1 MNDFRIFLCWGAVLL
16 STISIMAQEI
26 PLGTWR
32 VHASLNTIAYI
43 AADDAHVYGASAT
56 AVMKFS
62 RDDRSISVIS
72 KLDGLHGGTITAI
85 QADATTKQLI
95 VAYDDGVIDILWNN
109 TLKTLDPLRQSTITG
124 SRRINHI
131 LIQGSLA
138 YLSTDFGVL
147 VLDLPHAEI
156 KETWRDLGSSG
167 NTLKINAAVV
177 REDSIFLATEEGVL
191 AGSMRSNLLD
201 FRNWRRFDSAPFNT
215 ATKAVAIFQGTLY
228 AAWDTQGL
236 YHYAADTWIKE
247 GIFGGSTFQSLSAS
261 SEALLV
267 VEGYRAWRFTGGP
280 GAPTPIADALIQ
292 QPLTL
297 VENRGKY
304 WVGDG
309 VNGLVSDD
317 TGTFQQYLPNGPA
330 GPPASRLTY
339 AGGILYAVS
348 GGYTSSRQPLNHA
361 GIINKFESGTWTAT
375 TATLPDITDIA
386 VDVHTSTVYA
396 ASFQGGLEVSQGE
409 NINVFNADN
418 SPLKRDGSAVKIT
431 ALTAATEGLWVANY
445 GTSTPLHLLKPN
457 NTWESVTAPFSAA
470 RYPIDLALDPFGYVW
485 AVLDP
490 EVDGGILVYD
500 LATGGSEYLTEA
512 AGSGALPSRRVLT
525 AVTDRDGLVWTGT
538 AAGVSYFF
546 DPTND
551 ASRPIFENR
560 FLLRDDQV
568 TSIAIDG
575 GNRKWMGTGRGVW
588 LFNPTGETLIHHF
601 TTANSPLLSDNILDI
616 EINALT
622 GEVFF
627 ATDKGLVS
635 FRGAATEGGAV
646 FQQVKIFP
654 NPVTS
659 AFVGTV
665 AIAGLATDAVVK
677 ITDISGKMVWQ
688 TQAQGGTA
696 SWNVQ
701 DYQGKRATTGIYLVF
716 ASTPDGSE
724 SAVGKIAV
732 ID

>member
-1 MNDFRIFLCWGAVLL
+1 MKDFRIFLCCAAVLL
-16 STISIMAQEI
+16 PSFGVWAQEI

-32 VHASLNTIAYI
+32 VHASFHAIAYI
-43 AADDAHVYGASAT
+43 TADDAHVYGASAT
-56 AVMKFS
+56 AIMKFS
-62 RDDRSISVIS
+62 REDRSLSVIS
-72 KLDGLHGGTITAI
+72 KLEGLHGGTITAI
-85 QADATTKQLI
+85 QADATTQQLI

-131 LIQGSLA
+131 LIHGSLA

-147 VLDLPHAEI
+147 VLDLPHAEV

-167 NTLKINAAVV
+167 NTLKINAAAV
-177 REDSIFLATEEGVL
+177 REDSIFLATEKGVL
-191 AGSMRSNLLD
+191 AGSVRSNLLD
-201 FRNWRRFDSAPFNT
+201 FRNWRRFDSGQLNAAAN
-215 ATKAVAIFQGTLY
+215 AVAIFQGSLY
-228 AAWDTQGL
+228 AAWNTQGL
-236 YHYAADTWIKE
+236 YRYAAGTWVKE
-247 GIFGGSTFQSLSAS
+247 SAFAGSTFQALSAS
-261 SEALLV
+261 SQALLV
-267 VEGYRAWRFTGGP
+267 VESGKAWRFTGTGE
-280 GAPTPIADALIQ
+280 PTPIVDALIQ
-292 QPLTL
+292 QPLTIL
-297 VENRGKY
+297 ENRGKY
-304 WVGDG
+304 WVGDA

-317 TGTFQQYLPNGPA
+317 TGVFQQYLPNGPA

-348 GGYTSSRQPLNHA
+348 GGYTSSRQPLNRA
-361 GIINKFESGTWTAT
+361 GIINKFEHGTWTAT
-375 TATLPDITDIA
+375 TATVPDITDVA
-386 VDVHTSTVYA
+386 VDAHTSTLYA
-396 ASFQGGLEVSQGE
+396 ASFQGGLEANHGG
-409 NINVFNADN
+409 NINVFTSAN
-418 SPLKRDGSAVKIT
+418 SPLKSDGSAVKIT
-431 ALTAATEGLWVANY
+431 ALASATEGLWVANY

-500 LATGGSEYLTEA
+500 LATGGSEYITEA
-512 AGSGALPSRRVLT
+512 PGSGALPNRRALSV
-525 AVTDRDGLVWTGT
+525 VTDRDGLVWTGT
-538 AAGVSYFF
+538 ATGVSYFF

-551 ASRPIFENR
+551 ASRPIFESR

-588 LFNPTGETLIHHF
+588 LFNPTGEALIHHF

-635 FRGAATEGGAV
+635 FRGDATEGTAV

-654 NPVTS
+654 NPITS
-659 AFVGTV
+659 AFMGTV
-665 AIAGLATDAVVK
+665 SISGLATDAIVK

-701 DYQGKRATTGIYLVF
+701 DYRGKRATTGIYLVF

-732 ID
+732 VD

>member
-1 MNDFRIFLCWGAVLL
+1 MKDFRILLCRAAVLL
-16 STISIMAQEI
+16 PTLWANAQDI

-32 VHASLNTIAYI
+32 VHASFTTIAYI
-43 AADDAHVYGASAT
+43 TADDAHVYGASAN
-56 AVMKFS
+56 AIMKFS
-62 RDDRSISVIS
+62 REDKSLSVIS

-85 QADATTKQLI
+85 HADATTKQLI

-131 LIQGSLA
+131 LVHGSLA

-147 VLDLPHAEI
+147 ILDLPRAEI

-167 NTLKINAAVV
+167 NTLKINAASV
-177 REDSIFLATEEGVL
+177 REDSIFLATEKGVL
-191 AGSMRSNLLD
+191 AGNDRSNLLD
-201 FRNWRRFDSAPFNT
+201 FRNWRRFESGPLSAGAKT
-215 ATKAVAIFQGTLY
+215 VAIFQESLY
-228 AAWDTQGL
+228 AALDTQGL
-236 YHYAADTWIKE
+236 YRYAAGAWVKE
-247 GIFGGSTFQSLSAS
+247 SVFVGSTFQAVSATND
-261 SEALLV
+261 ALLV
-267 VEGYRAWRFTGGP
+267 LEGGNAWRFTGVGEP
-280 GAPTPIADALIQ
+280 APIVDALIQ
-292 QPLTL
+292 QPLTIA
-297 VENRGKY
+297 ENRGKY
-304 WVGDG
+304 WIGDG
-309 VNGLVSDD
+309 LNGLISNDA
-317 TGTFQQYLPNGPA
+317 GAFQQYLPNGPA

-339 AGGILYAVS
+339 AGGVLYAVA
-348 GGYTSSRQPLNHA
+348 GGYTHSRQPLNHA
-361 GIINKFESGTWTAT
+361 GIINKFEHGTWTT
-375 TATLPDITDIA
+375 TPATLPDITDVA

-396 ASFQGGLEVSQGE
+396 ASFQGGLEVNQGG
-409 NINVFNADN
+409 NIKVLTSGN
-418 SPLKRDGSAVKIT
+418 SPLKSDGSAVRVT
-431 ALTAATEGLWVANY
+431 ALASATEGLWVANY
-445 GTSTPLHLLKPN
+445 GASTPLHLLKPN
-457 NTWESVTAPFSAA
+457 NSWESVPAPFTAA

-500 LATGGSEYLTEA
+500 LATGGSEYITET
-512 AGSGALPSRRVLT
+512 AGSGALPNRSVLT

-538 AAGVSYFF
+538 DAGVSYFF

-551 ASRPIFENR
+551 ASRPIFESR

-588 LFNPTGETLIHHF
+588 LFNPTGEVLIHHF

-616 EINALT
+616 EINAQT

-635 FRGAATEGGAV
+635 FRGDATEGAAM

-659 AFVGTV
+659 AFMGTV
-665 AIAGLATDAVVK
+665 AISGLATDAVVK

-688 TQAQGGTA
+688 SQAQGGTA

-701 DYQGKRATTGIYLVF
+701 DYHGKRASTGVYLVF

-732 ID
+732 VD

>member
-1 MNDFRIFLCWGAVLL
+1 MKDFRHLLCWAAVFLPTL
-16 STISIMAQEI
+16 WATGQNI

-32 VHASLNTIAYI
+32 IHASFNNIARVT
-43 AADDAHVYGASAT
+43 ADDAHVYGASAN
-56 AVMKFS
+56 AIMKFAREDKS
-62 RDDRSISVIS
+62 LTVIS

-85 QADATTKQLI
+85 QADAGTKQLI
-95 VAYDDGVIDILWNN
+95 VAYDDGLIDILWNN

-131 LIQGSLA
+131 LVQGSLA

-147 VLDLPHAEI
+147 VLDLPRAEV
-156 KETWRDLGSSG
+156 KETWRDLGTTG
-167 NTLKINAAVV
+167 GTLQINAAAI
-177 REDSIFLATEEGVL
+177 RDDSIFLATANGVL
-191 AGSMRSNLLD
+191 AGSTRSNLLD
-201 FRNWRRFDSAPFNT
+201 FRNWRRFENGELSA
-215 ATKAVAIFQGTLY
+215 AARAVAIYQGTLY
-228 AAWDTQGL
+228 AAVDTQGL
-236 YHYAADTWIKE
+236 YRYNAGSWVKE
-247 GIFGGSTFQSLSAS
+247 SAFAGSTFRALTATPD
-261 SEALLV
+261 ALLV
-267 VEGYRAWRFTGGP
+267 IENEKIWRFTVAEEP
-280 GAPTPIADALIQ
+280 AQITDALIQ
-292 QPLTL
+292 QPLTII
-297 VENRGKY
+297 EDRGKY
-304 WVGDG
+304 WIGDG
-309 VNGLVSDD
+309 LNGLVSND
-317 TGTFQQYLPNGPA
+317 TGTFQQYLANGPA

-339 AGGILYAVS
+339 AGGVLYAVS
-348 GGYTSSRQPLNHA
+348 GGYTASRQPLNHA
-361 GIINKFESGTWTAT
+361 GIINKFENGTWTST
-375 TATLPDITDIA
+375 TATLPDITDVA
-386 VDVHTSTVYA
+386 VDAHTSTVYA
-396 ASFQGGLEVSQGE
+396 ASFQGGLEINQGGT
-409 NINVFNADN
+409 IKVLTSGN
-418 SPLKRDGSAVKIT
+418 SPLKSDGSAVKIT
-431 ALTAATEGLWVANY
+431 ALAPATEGLWVANY
-445 GTSTPLHLLKPN
+445 GTSTPLHLLKPD
-457 NTWESVTAPFSAA
+457 NTWESVTAPFTGA

-500 LATGGSEYLTEA
+500 LATGGSEYITET
-512 AGSGALPSRRVLT
+512 AGSGALPNRNVFT

-538 AAGVSYFF
+538 ATGVSYFF

-588 LFNPTGETLIHHF
+588 LFNPTGEALVHHF
-601 TTANSPLLSDNILDI
+601 TTANSPLLSDNIVDI
-616 EINALT
+616 EINAQT

-635 FRGAATEGGAV
+635 FRGDATEGTAV

-654 NPVTS
+654 NPVTP
-659 AFVGTV
+659 AFMGTV
-665 AIAGLATDAVVK
+665 AISGLATDAVVK

-701 DYQGKRATTGIYLVF
+701 DYHGKRAATGIYLVF

-724 SAVGKIAV
+724 NAVGKIAV
-732 ID
+732 VD

>member
-1 MNDFRIFLCWGAVLL
+1 MKDFRNLFCWAAVLL
-16 STISIMAQEI
+16 PTLWATAQDI

-32 VHASLNTIAYI
+32 VHASFNAISAIT
-43 AADDAHVYGASAT
+43 ADDAHVYGASSNAIMIF
-56 AVMKFS
+56 AREDKS
-62 RDDRSISVIS
+62 LSVIS

-85 QADATTKQLI
+85 QADATTKQLLI
-95 VAYDDGVIDILWNN
+95 AYDDGVIDILWNN

-131 LIQGSLA
+131 LVQGSLA

-147 VLDLPHAEI
+147 VLDLPRAEV
-156 KETWRDLGSSG
+156 KETWRDLGSTG
-167 NTLKINAAVV
+167 NTLKINAAAV
-177 REDSIFLATEEGVL
+177 REDSIFLATEKGVL
-191 AGSMRSNLLD
+191 AGRTSANLLD
-201 FRNWRRFDSAPFNT
+201 FRNWRHFDSGELNT
-215 ATKAVAIFQGTLY
+215 AAKTVAIFQGSLY
-228 AAWDTQGL
+228 AALDTQGL
-236 YHYAADTWIKE
+236 YRYTAGSWIKE
-247 GIFGGSTFQSLSAS
+247 SVFAGSTFQAVSATS
-261 SEALLV
+261 QALHV
-267 VEGYRAWRFTGGP
+267 IENGKVWRFTGTGE
-280 GAPTPIADALIQ
+280 PTPITDALLL

-297 VENRGKY
+297 IENRGKY
-304 WVGDG
+304 WIGDG
-309 VNGLVSDD
+309 LNGLLSDD
-317 TGTFQQYLPNGPA
+317 TGPFQQYLPNGPA

-339 AGGILYAVS
+339 AGGVIYAVS
-348 GGYTSSRQPLNHA
+348 GGYSASRQPLNRV
-361 GIINKFESGTWTAT
+361 GMINKFEQGTWSAT
-375 TATLPDITDIA
+375 TATLPDITDVA
-386 VDVHTSTVYA
+386 VDVHTATVYA
-396 ASFQGGLEVSQGE
+396 ASFQGGLEVNQGG
-409 NINVFNADN
+409 NVKVLTAGN
-418 SPLKRDGSAVKIT
+418 SPLKSDGGAVKVT
-431 ALTAATEGLWVANY
+431 ALAPATEGLWVANY
-445 GTSTPLHLLKPN
+445 GASTPLHLLKPD
-457 NTWESVTAPFSAA
+457 NTWESMTAPFTAA

-500 LATGGSEYLTEA
+500 LATGGSEYITET
-512 AGSGALPSRRVLT
+512 AGSGALPNRSVLT

-551 ASRPIFENR
+551 ASRPIFESR

-588 LFNPTGETLIHHF
+588 LFNPTGEALVHHF

-616 EINALT
+616 EINAQT

-635 FRGAATEGGAV
+635 FRGDATEGTAV

-659 AFVGTV
+659 AFMGTV
-665 AIAGLATDAVVK
+665 AINGLATDAIVK
-677 ITDISGKMVWQ
+677 ITDISGKMIWQ

-701 DYQGKRATTGIYLVF
+701 DYHGKRAATGIYLVF